1 MFEDKQVFDKVIIE
15 ILNKDAASTGIDQ
28 EVLTFYLVTSSN
40 SLQLRIQIEHICF
53 STNAVYIHDTP
64 QGILMKQN
72 GKHHVAM

>member
-1 MFEDKQVFDKVIIE
+1 MFEDKQVFDKVIIK

-53 STNAVYIHDTP
+53 STNAAHIHDTP